1 MSTSPS
7 DSCRAGTLFAAF
19 ALLALGSGCDQGN
32 STQAQL
38 QQKSA
43 PPIVAVSQPIA
54 REIVEW
60 DEYTG
65 RFDAVETVEMRAR
78 VSGHLTEVLFK
89 DGQRVKQGDLLFV
102 IDRRPFERALEQ
114 AQAELFAANT
124 KVENANLDIIR
135 GKPLVER
142 KIISDKTFDDRM
154 SIVRDAQAAVKV
166 AEAKVR
172 SAELDL
178 SFTRIDS
185 PITGRISRTL
195 VTAGNWISAGSVSGA
210 TLLTTIVSED
220 PIYIYFD
227 VSENNYIKY
236 KRLAERGVA
245 AGAAEPGA
253 PVEIGLPDERGFPHR
268 GRLDFLDNRLDQ
280 GTATLRARAVI
291 ANAAGL
297 FSPGLFA
304 RVRVTGT
311 APYAALLLPDEAI
324 GTDQTNK
331 FVYAVGED
339 GSVSR
344 RNVRLGPMHEGM
356 RVVRVGLAPAD
367 WVIVRGLQRARPGG
381 KVTPQRERLLLS
393 GTPADRSITKA
404 QE

>member
-1 MSTSPS
+1 MPTVPC
-7 DSCRAGTLFAAF
+7 DSCRAGTWLAAI
-19 ALLALGSGCDQGN
+19 ALLALSPGCDQGN
-32 STQAQL
+32 STQTQS
-38 QQKSA
+38 QQKAA
-43 PPIVAVSQPIA
+43 PTVAVSQPIV

-78 VSGHLTEVLFK
+78 VSGHLTDVLFK

-114 AQAELFAANT
+114 AQAELFAATT

-142 KIISDKTFDDRM
+142 KIISDKAFDDRM

-178 SFTRIDS
+178 SFTRIDA

-236 KRLAERGVA
+236 KRLAERGVS
-245 AGAAEPGA
+245 AGAAELGA
-253 PVEIGLPDERGFPHR
+253 PVEIGLPDERGFPHKA
-268 GRLDFLDNRLDQ
+268 RLDFLDNRLDQ

-291 ANAAGL
+291 ANPAAL

-311 APYAALLLPDEAI
+311 TPYAAVLIPDEAI

-331 FVYAVGED
+331 FIYAVGED
-339 GSVSR
+339 GGVTR
-344 RNVRLGPMHEGM
+344 RNIKLGPVHEGL
-356 RVVRVGLAPAD
+356 RVVREGVARED

-381 KVTPQRERLLLS
+381 KVTPQREASSLS
-393 GTPADRSITKA
+393 GAPAERPIVKA
-404 QE
+404 LE